1 MIWRKLDCLK
11 PNLQWYKNM
20 PTGKTPETG
29 ARSLLRGG
37 DVSAATFEAWTMP
50 NEGIKGNE
58 WDA

>member
-1 MIWRKLDCLK
+1 
-11 PNLQWYKNM
+11 M